1 MKRFTSKLTAPHWV
15 ARKSVVAL
23 LFLLSAAIVA
33 PAQVTPAQAAT
44 EKGADTYKYLDLF
57 SAVFER
63 VRASYVKK
71 VSDKKLIEAAIN
83 GMLKSLDP
91 HSSYLSPESFK
102 EMRVNTSGKFG
113 GLGIQVTTER
123 GYVKVIS
130 PIDDTPAAKAGI
142 RANDLITH
150 INGKP
155 IAGISLRD
163 AVKQM
168 RGPVGS
174 KIVIKIRRKDVDPF
188 DVTIVRAVITVK
200 SVRSRIIGNVGYIRI
215 TAFTQQSTVGLHAA
229 LAEFKRKLGK
239 KWLGVVL
246 DLRNNPGGLLSQAI
260 DVSDSFLDRGE
271 IVSTR
276 GREAKISSRYN
287 AKKGDMAEGL
297 PVVVLIN
304 GGSASASEIVAGALQ
319 DHRRAIVMG
328 TKSFGKGSVQTVIPL
343 GSQGAMRLTTAR
355 YYTPS
360 GRSIQAKGIVP
371 NIVVEQAKLTKVAAR
386 GSRREADLPNALDV
400 KKDEKKDPAKSGGAK
415 NDGAKK
421 ADPKPDAKEGAKD
434 SAKKEAKDATKTAEK
449 KEPEDYQLSRA
460 VDLLRGIAMYKTL
473 SIGK

>member
-1 MKRFTSKLTAPHWV
+1 MKRI
-15 ARKSVVAL
+15 AL
-23 LFLLSAAIVA
+23 ALVFLLSATAAV
-33 PAQVTPAQAAT
+33 PAHAAT
-44 EKGADTYKYLDLF
+44 EKESDTYKYLDLF
-57 SAVFER
+57 GAVFER
-63 VRASYVKK
+63 VRSSYVEK
-71 VSDKKLIEAAIN
+71 VTDKKLIEAAIN
-83 GMLKSLDP
+83 GMLQALDP
-91 HSSYLSPESFK
+91 HSSYLSAESFK
-102 EMRVNTSGKFG
+102 EMRVNTTGKFG

-123 GYVKVIS
+123 GIVKVIS
-130 PIDDTPAAKAGI
+130 PIDGTPAAKAGI
-142 RANDLITH
+142 KANDLITH
-150 INGKP
+150 INGKA
-155 IAGISLRD
+155 IIGISLRD

-174 KIVIKIRRKDVDPF
+174 KITIKIRRKGVEPF
-188 DVTIVRAVITVK
+188 DVTITRAVITIK
-200 SVRSRIIGNVGYIRI
+200 SVRFRTIGNVGYIRI
-215 TAFTQQSTVGLHAA
+215 TAFTQQTTVGLHAA

-239 KWLGVVL
+239 NWRGIVL

-260 DVSDSFLDRGE
+260 DVSDTFLERGE

-287 AKKGDMAEGL
+287 AKKGDMAGGL

-371 NIVVEQAKLTKVAAR
+371 NIVVEPAKLTKIAPR

-400 KKDEKKDPAKSGGAK
+400 RKGQGKKPADKKGADAKSGDKQSG
-415 NDGAKK
+415 DKK
-421 ADPKPDAKEGAKD
+421 ATDKSAAAKAQQ
-434 SAKKEAKDATKTAEK
+434 
-449 KEPEDYQLSRA
+449 EDYQLARA
-460 VDLLRGIAMYKTL
+460 VDLLRGIALYKTL
-473 SIGK
+473 KIGK

>member
-1 MKRFTSKLTAPHWV
+1 MKRI
-15 ARKSVVAL
+15 AL
-23 LFLLSAAIVA
+23 AVFFLFAAGLAA
-33 PAQVTPAQAAT
+33 PAAVIPAQAAT
-44 EKGADTYKYLDLF
+44 EKEKENDTYKYLDLF
-57 SAVFER
+57 GAVFER
-63 VRASYVKK
+63 VRSSYVEK
-71 VSDKKLIEAAIN
+71 VTDKKLIESAIN
-83 GMLKSLDP
+83 GMLQALDP
-91 HSSYLSPESFK
+91 HSSYLSAESFK

-113 GLGIQVTTER
+113 GLGIQVTTDK
-123 GYVKVIS
+123 GIVKVIS

-142 RANDLITH
+142 KANDLITH

-155 IAGISLRD
+155 IIGISLRD

-174 KIVIKIRRKDVDPF
+174 KIVIKIRRKGVDPF

-200 SVRSRIIGNVGYIRI
+200 SVRYRMIGDVGYVRI
-215 TAFTQQSTVGLHAA
+215 TAFTQQTTVGLHQA
-229 LAEFKRKLGK
+229 LAEFKRKAGK
-239 KWLGVVL
+239 NLRGIVL

-287 AKKGDMAEGL
+287 AKKGDLADNV
-297 PVVVLIN
+297 PIVVLIN

-319 DHRRAIVMG
+319 DHRRAIIMG

-355 YYTPS
+355 YFTPS
-360 GRSIQAKGIVP
+360 GKSIQARGIVP
-371 NIVVEQAKLTKVAAR
+371 DIRVEPAKLTKVAA
-386 GSRREADLPNALDV
+386 GGGRREADLPNALDV
-400 KKDEKKDPAKSGGAK
+400 KKTPDAKKQDSKSGDK
-415 NDGAKK
+415 PDDKSGAKK
-421 ADPKPDAKEGAKD
+421 DDKSGADAG
-434 SAKKEAKDATKTAEK
+434 KKADDKTAAK

-460 VDLLRGIAMYKTL
+460 VDLLRGIALYKTL
-473 SIGK
+473 NKGK

>member
-1 MKRFTSKLTAPHWV
+1 MKRI
-15 ARKSVVAL
+15 AL
-23 LFLLSAAIVA
+23 AVFFLFAVGLAA
-33 PAQVTPAQAAT
+33 PAAVIPAQAAT
-44 EKGADTYKYLDLF
+44 EKENDTYKYLDLF
-57 SAVFER
+57 GAVFER
-63 VRASYVKK
+63 VRSSYVEK
-71 VSDKKLIEAAIN
+71 VTDKKLIEAAIN
-83 GMLKSLDP
+83 GMLQALDP
-91 HSSYLSPESFK
+91 HSSYLSAESFK
-102 EMRVNTSGKFG
+102 EMRVNTTGKFG

-123 GYVKVIS
+123 GIVKVIS

-142 RANDLITH
+142 KANDLITH
-150 INGKP
+150 INGKT
-155 IAGISLRD
+155 IIGISLRD
-163 AVKQM
+163 AVKKM

-174 KIVIKIRRKDVDPF
+174 KIVIKIRRKGVDPF

-200 SVRSRIIGNVGYIRI
+200 SVRYRTIGNVGYVRI
-215 TAFTQQSTVGLHAA
+215 TAFTQQTTVGLHQA

-239 KWLGVVL
+239 KWRGVVL

-287 AKKGDMAEGL
+287 AKKGDLVEGL

-360 GRSIQAKGIVP
+360 GKSIQAKGIVP
-371 NIVVEQAKLTKVAAR
+371 DIRVEQAKLTKVAVR
-386 GSRREADLPNALDV
+386 GGRREADLPNALDV
-400 KKDEKKDPAKSGGAK
+400 KKKKAAEKKPAGKPDDKTGA
-415 NDGAKK
+415 
-421 ADPKPDAKEGAKD
+421 KPDAKKD
-434 SAKKEAKDATKTAEK
+434 DKTGKKPGDKTAAKKKA
-449 KEPEDYQLSRA
+449 PEDYQLSRA
-460 VDLLRGIAMYKTL
+460 VDLLRGIALYKTL
-473 SIGK
+473 NTSK